1 MGRTPRRRLEYR
13 LAIAS
18 YEADIRPLFRERDR
32 GAMLS
37 HFDLWS
43 YDDVKA
49 NADAILGQLAA
60 GSMPCDAAWPD
71 EQVELFRAWLADGTP
86 A

>member
-1 MGRTPRRRLEYR
+1 M
-13 LAIAS
+13 AS
-18 YEADIRPLFRERDR
+18 YDADIRPLFRERDR

-37 HFDLWS
+37 DFDLWS
-43 YDDVKA
+43 YDGLKA
-49 NADAILGQLAA
+49 NADAILGRLAA
-60 GSMPCDAAWPD
+60 GSMPGDGAWRD

>member
-1 MGRTPRRRLEYR
+1 MP
-13 LAIAS
+13 S
-18 YEADIRPLFRERDR
+18 YEAEVTPLFRERDR

-49 NADAILGQLAA
+49 NAEAILGQLAD
-60 GSMPCDAAWPD
+60 GNMPCDGAWSD
-71 EQVELFRAWLADGTP
+71 DQVELFRAWLAGG
-86 A
+86 ARV

>member
-1 MGRTPRRRLEYR
+1 MP
-13 LAIAS
+13 S
-18 YEADIRPLFRERDR
+18 YEAEVKPLFRERDR
-32 GAMLS
+32 GAMHS

-49 NADAILGQLAA
+49 NAEAILGQLA
-60 GSMPCDAAWPD
+60 GGNMPCDGARPD
-71 EQVELFRAWLADGTP
+71 EQVELFRAWIADGAP

>member
-1 MGRTPRRRLEYR
+1 MP
-13 LAIAS
+13 S
-18 YEADIRPLFRERDR
+18 YDADIRPLFRERDR
-32 GAMLS
+32 RAMLS
-37 HFDLWS
+37 HFDLGS

-60 GSMPCDAAWPD
+60 GSMPCDGPWPG
-71 EQVELFRAWLADGTP
+71 EQVELFRAWHAAGAP

>member
-1 MGRTPRRRLEYR
+1 MP
-13 LAIAS
+13 S
-18 YEADIRPLFRERDR
+18 YETEVKPLFRERDR
-32 GAMLS
+32 RAMLS

-49 NADAILGQLAA
+49 NAEAILRQLAD
-60 GSMPCDAAWPD
+60 GNMPCDGAWSD
-71 EQVELFRAWLADGTP
+71 EQVELFRTWIADGVP

>member
-1 MGRTPRRRLEYR
+1 MP
-13 LAIAS
+13 
-18 YEADIRPLFRERDR
+18 
-32 GAMLS
+32 S

-49 NADAILGQLAA
+49 NAEAILEQLT
-60 GSMPCDAAWPD
+60 GGNMPCDGAWRD
-71 EQVELFRAWLADGTP
+71 EQVELFRAWIADGAP